1 MTNVGRPKGSGVGA
15 QISALARVMESDILP
30 ESVKNAAR
38 AEFSNI
44 VGRWNLP
51 TGATGV
57 NPLAPAAV
65 QNAQKSVPVPSG
77 K

>member
-1 MTNVGRPKGSGVGA
+1 
-15 QISALARVMESDILP
+15 MESDILP
-30 ESVKNAAR
+30 DSVKNAAR

-65 QNAQKSVPVPSG
+65 KAVQGSAVSSG